1 MIAKEAGRTD
11 VKLDSFMRAQSAE
24 TIAAATKA
32 AQPSIEAIKL
42 AREPRS

>member
-1 MIAKEAGRTD
+1 
-11 VKLDSFMRAQSAE
+11 MRAQNAD

-32 AQPSIEAIKL
+32 AHPSIEAIRL